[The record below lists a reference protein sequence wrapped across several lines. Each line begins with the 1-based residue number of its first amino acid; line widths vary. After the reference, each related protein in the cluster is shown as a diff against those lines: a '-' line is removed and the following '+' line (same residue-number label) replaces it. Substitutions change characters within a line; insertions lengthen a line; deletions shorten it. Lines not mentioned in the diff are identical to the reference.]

1 MEGES
6 SIVASPFPV
15 PSSSKGH
22 EMEMT
27 KKTAVVVPE
36 MTSSSSMPNLA
47 VAKDG
52 NTKVLP
58 FEFRA
63 LEVCLESACR
73 SLEEEPPAVENV
85 ADGRAERMEKPS
97 DPPIAPPVDD
107 GKSVVPDE
115 NLKKRKNTETNGYLQ
130 NNLDMRPTKLP
141 RPALPSNCVENAYD
155 EALEVRRLQDKAADF
170 SGGSVALFMG
180 QGKLE
185 SIYKVRDG
193 APNIAKEED
202 KKSDRHEKKK
212 RK

>member
-27 KKTAVVVPE
+27 KKTAAVVPE

-73 SLEEEPPAVENV
+73 SLEEETQAQV
-85 ADGRAERMEKPS
+85 RRHRS
-97 DPPIAPPVDD
+97 
-107 GKSVVPDE
+107 S
-115 NLKKRKNTETNGYLQ
+115 
-130 NNLDMRPTKLP
+130 NNLVSAAAQTS
-141 RPALPSNCVENAYD
+141 A
-155 EALEVRRLQDKAADF
+155 EA
-170 SGGSVALFMG
+170 
-180 QGKLE
+180 
-185 SIYKVRDG
+185 I
-193 APNIAKEED
+193 
-202 KKSDRHEKKK
+202 
-212 RK
+212 